1 MPEPFHFEAV
11 MAKLVFVEV
20 AVMEAFRLEAVMP
33 KPVFAAVEIVAGHS
47 VFIEIAGDSDRRNV
61 SVRVVVI
68 VRGEVP
74 RRTVGAVAVVGAG
87 Q

>member
-1 MPEPFHFEAV
+1 MPEPFRFEAV
-11 MAKLVFVEV
+11 MAKLVFVEA

-33 KPVFAAVEIVAGHS
+33 KPAFAAVEIVAGHS
-47 VFIEIAGDSDRRNV
+47 VVIESAGDSDRRNV

-74 RRTVGAVAVVGAG
+74 RRIVGAG